1 MSDYY
6 GDTCSGYYDTWGPD
20 TCGWSDTLEFIAEDA
35 CCACKGSDDDWDF
48 GEYDPAMD
56 AAGEYDYLY
65 EYYEEVMGEPLD
77 QES

>member
-1 MSDYY
+1 M
-6 GDTCSGYYDTWGPD
+6 
-20 TCGWSDTLEFIAEDA
+20 EFIAEDA

>member
-6 GDTCSGYYDTWGPD
+6 GDTCSDYYDTWTGA
-20 TCGWSDTLEFIAEDA
+20 CGFYDTLEFIAEDA
-35 CCACKGSDDDWDF
+35 CCACKGSDYWDYV
-48 GEYDPAMD
+48 EYDPAMD